1 MQSLRMRG
9 NSGTQQALTV
19 ALRVRPMNGNEINI
33 GAHHISHVVDDK
45 LVVLQDPND
54 DADDILRVNR
64 SREKHYTFDCAFG
77 PLSTQGDVYQSTT
90 KGLIDGVL
98 GGYNATVFAYG
109 PTGAG
114 KTYTMLGTGREPG
127 IMMLT
132 LNDLYS
138 EIEANAEE
146 ITCRVSI
153 SYLEIY
159 NEMIRDLLNPGI
171 GMLELRE
178 DHRGVNVVG
187 LKEVETISVEEIM
200 RLLSLGNSHRTC
212 EPTAIN
218 KTSSRSHAVLQVVVE
233 VRARVMDV
241 SQEVKTGKLFMVD
254 LAGSERAA
262 QTKNKGKRMLEGAH
276 INRSL
281 LALGNCINALGGPS
295 KVQYVNYRDSKLT
308 RLLKDSLG
316 GNCRTVMIAHV
327 SPASTSFDES
337 RNTLK
342 YAERA
347 KHIKTKISVKVHDVS
362 YHILQYNNIIAD
374 LRREI
379 ERLKRQLS
387 HEKAHIGSSS
397 SQSAREFDAML
408 AELKRVLL
416 EQGDRRQELVGV
428 ECALTLNDLEIQKAK
443 LKEEYLPVVGEDE
456 TEDILPSLPHDLVG
470 EELTASEEYERRAV
484 LSHPSI
490 NNGEGEEDI
499 GIAGLR
505 GERRKLSLQQ
515 RTLMHKLGHMNARST
530 DLSERLQEVLS
541 TSLQKEVVDMLLK
554 TNSLEMHFAE
564 QSQVAACIGLHL
576 SDCEAL
582 IEQLLEQ
589 NSACIATIKG
599 QREFIRKNDIE
610 YPPEFEV
617 AYQKLLR
624 QHRYLSNWHS
634 WSTRL
639 ASIPSEAHLTDGTD
653 DGDDEASLGPS
664 PSHQGGP
671 HSERLG
677 LDLSS
682 SQNLTISSVASL
694 PSISKV
700 ESVESTTSDPENSR
714 PLSDNATKPLQDKQR
729 IIKTSPKRLAK
740 SFLPN
745 LTSPKLSDEEE
756 DHLSLLPLSTKT
768 KIKSKTSRATFP
780 KLPSIKSPPLIS
792 VSRCSTM
799 SRNRTAKK
807 QKMALLDSSHSLSV
821 VSDSSLGSEAWE
833 TTSKKNKTKSS
844 HSQKSTLSHTAKKR
858 SKKAPKHVV
867 TSDVLSSQPDLQAEL
882 RQTPTVNVDAILERR
897 KKASQKKRQLTLDS
911 TKARDVAG
919 VSIKKSQK
927 TIKRAPKVKMAFSSP
942 YATKPPPSN
951 TQGKERTRQSL
962 KISGVGFK

>member
-1 MQSLRMRG
+1 MY
-9 NSGTQQALTV
+9 
-19 ALRVRPMNGNEINI
+19 
-33 GAHHISHVVDDK
+33 
-45 LVVLQDPND
+45 VL
-54 DADDILRVNR
+54 
-64 SREKHYTFDCAFG
+64 
-77 PLSTQGDVYQSTT
+77 
-90 KGLIDGVL
+90 
-98 GGYNATVFAYG
+98 FA
-109 PTGAG
+109 
-114 KTYTMLGTGREPG
+114 
-127 IMMLT
+127 
-132 LNDLYS
+132 
-138 EIEANAEE
+138 
-146 ITCRVSI
+146 
-153 SYLEIY
+153 
-159 NEMIRDLLNPGI
+159 
-171 GMLELRE
+171 
-178 DHRGVNVVG
+178 
-187 LKEVETISVEEIM
+187 VE
-200 RLLSLGNSHRTC
+200 
-212 EPTAIN
+212 
-218 KTSSRSHAVLQVVVE
+218 
-233 VRARVMDV
+233 
-241 SQEVKTGKLFMVD
+241 
-254 LAGSERAA
+254 
-262 QTKNKGKRMLEGAH
+262 
-276 INRSL
+276 
-281 LALGNCINALGGPS
+281 
-295 KVQYVNYRDSKLT
+295 
-308 RLLKDSLG
+308 
-316 GNCRTVMIAHV
+316 
-327 SPASTSFDES
+327 
-337 RNTLK
+337 
-342 YAERA
+342 
-347 KHIKTKISVKVHDVS
+347 
-362 YHILQYNNIIAD
+362 
-374 LRREI
+374 
-379 ERLKRQLS
+379 
-387 HEKAHIGSSS
+387 
-397 SQSAREFDAML
+397 
-408 AELKRVLL
+408 
-416 EQGDRRQELVGV
+416 
-428 ECALTLNDLEIQKAK
+428 
-443 LKEEYLPVVGEDE
+443 
-456 TEDILPSLPHDLVG
+456 
-470 EELTASEEYERRAV
+470 
-484 LSHPSI
+484 
-490 NNGEGEEDI
+490 
-499 GIAGLR
+499 
-505 GERRKLSLQQ
+505 
-515 RTLMHKLGHMNARST
+515 
-530 DLSERLQEVLS
+530 
-541 TSLQKEVVDMLLK
+541 
-554 TNSLEMHFAE
+554 
-564 QSQVAACIGLHL
+564 
-576 SDCEAL
+576 
-582 IEQLLEQ
+582 
-589 NSACIATIKG
+589 
-599 QREFIRKNDIE
+599 NDIE

-882 RQTPTVNVDAILERR
+882 RQTPTVNVDAILEKR

-911 TKARDVAG
+911 TKASESICGCGWVCYHAYLHSGRCRGRGWSQHQEITGVLKAHHHTLFVVAKQHPFCVPRCMYIACPTPCTEAPG
-919 VSIKKSQK
+919 NDLHLSAIQK